1 MLRCLIHK
9 FQPHCANNRK
19 TVMLLFKLPATL
31 LIAGAI
37 AGVLVPGAAYSQAA
51 SAPRST
57 GAAQPNGAPAPV
69 PLTAAELATVKTVLA
84 PYKSANLTAQ
94 DAKTIKRTLRDA
106 GLRRNRELEAALVAA
121 GFSPEK
127 LDLLD
132 PPPPRPAG
140 DGAPPPPSPPPG
152 ATPVKK

>member
-1 MLRCLIHK
+1 MLS
-9 FQPHCANNRK
+9 
-19 TVMLLFKLPATL
+19 FKLPATL
-31 LIAGAI
+31 LIAGAL
-37 AGVLVPGAAYSQAA
+37 AGALVPGAVYSQAA
-51 SAPRST
+51 SVPRGT
-57 GAAQPNGAPAPV
+57 GAAQPNGAPAPA